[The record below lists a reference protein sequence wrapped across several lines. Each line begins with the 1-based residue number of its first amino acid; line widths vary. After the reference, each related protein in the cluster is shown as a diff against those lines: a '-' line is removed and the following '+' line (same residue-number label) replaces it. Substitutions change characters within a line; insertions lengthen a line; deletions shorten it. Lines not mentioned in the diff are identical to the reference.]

1 MKLIIKDGKVVNG
14 DGRTVMKNTTVII
27 SEGIITDVTKDPK
40 SSSIEDADRT
50 IDANGMMVIPGVAN
64 HHAHGITFGPH
75 LCGLRPLFRE
85 QVLEN
90 LNRHLLQGETTILSQ
105 DGLATP
111 EEVNETDRS
120 HPINLKT
127 CTARIPSLIRAA
139 EIVGLASGIKDR
151 RKEITDEEMV
161 RRGAV
166 AIGEVEE
173 MTILA
178 TWVWLPE
185 VIKRKT
191 GKWISPFQAR
201 ILRTSILDRYCNPL
215 PLERENIKETL
226 KQIELD
232 DLLTVKEVEKLTD
245 PFVMSLRESIKG
257 FAEAGELAEKLN
269 VPIELH
275 NCPMTKQAVLKVARK
290 HGRKINVI
298 AAHSNSGSFDIVDE
312 AVTHAKQLKSLGALI
327 DIDCGLKNH
336 TTPTDN
342 QRALLKEGL
351 VDLISTDYEGGHHD
365 SILYFIEKV
374 TEEGLIDLPKA
385 ISLVTGNVC
394 KAIPRLAPNRGYIEP
409 GTIGDITVTD
419 EERISKVKYVIIGGK
434 VVIEDGCDPRE
445 WLPIRSPSY
454 REPGARYLI
463 RDVYTK
469 LT

>member
-1 MKLIIKDGKVVNG
+1 MKLVIKDGKIVNG
-14 DGRTVMKNTTVII
+14 DGRTVMKDTTVII
-27 SEGIITDVTKDPK
+27 SGGIITDVTKNPEA
-40 SSSIEDADRT
+40 SLVGDADRI
-50 IDANGMMVIPGVAN
+50 IDATGMMVIPGVIN
-64 HHAHGITFGPH
+64 HHAHGVTFGPH
-75 LCGLRPLFRE
+75 LCGLRPLFKG

-139 EIVGLASGIKDR
+139 EIVGLASGVR
-151 RKEITDEEMV
+151 NRHRKITDEEMI

-178 TWVWLPE
+178 TWIWLPE
-185 VIKRKT
+185 IIKRKT
-191 GKWISPFQAR
+191 GKWISPYQAR
-201 ILRTSILDRYCNPL
+201 ILRASILDRYGSPL
-215 PLERENIKETL
+215 PLDHDKIKETL

-232 DLLTVKEVEKLTD
+232 DLLTVEKVKKVME
-245 PFVMSLRESIKG
+245 PFVMSLCESIKG
-257 FAEAGELAEKLN
+257 FTEAGELAEKLN
-269 VPIELH
+269 VPIVLH

-298 AAHSNSGSFDIVDE
+298 AAHSNSGSFDVVDE
-312 AVTHAKQLKSLGALI
+312 AVTHAKQLKGLGALI
-327 DIDCGLKNH
+327 DIDSDLKNH
-336 TTPTDN
+336 ITPTEN

-365 SILYFIEKV
+365 SIVYFIEKV
-374 TEEGLIDLPKA
+374 IEEGLMHLPKA
-385 ISLVTGNVC
+385 ISLVTSNVC
-394 KAIPRLAPNRGYIEP
+394 KIIPRLAPNRGYIGP
-409 GTIGDITVTD
+409 GKIGDITVTD

-434 VVIEDGCDPRE
+434 VVVEDGCDAKE
-445 WLPIRSPSY
+445 WLPIRSPAY
-454 REPGARYLI
+454 REAGARYLV
-463 RDVYTK
+463 RDVYTR